1 MYFIIAIE
9 LRREKKI
16 SEETSER
23 ERSTEGINGKI
34 KL

>member
-9 LRREKKI
+9 KNKI
-16 SEETSER
+16 KFGEETSER